1 MGGKVEHRQ
10 SPRSQMVHMSALI
23 LLAQMAR
30 EQFWGDRKETPSIT
44 KMWSYFCCVQIK
56 RERQNFVCQVVP
68 TQEVNL
74 LPVNP
79 RTAFGKKSL
88 KSPAVSCVCSVKY
101 LWASLPCSAL
111 ESSPLPKCGHTELSL
126 QKENMGL
133 GLFLV
138 INSQAISL
146 QGTGIHLK
154 VRGAILSDMREVSL
168 QSGSIYRLFIKN
180 WQMTAQGFNKWLYFS
195 NKVKQLWQGNISN
208 KY

>member
-1 MGGKVEHRQ
+1 MGGKAGHRQ

-30 EQFWGDRKETPSIT
+30 EQFWGDRKEASSIT

-56 RERQNFVCQVVP
+56 RERQNFVCQIVP

-74 LPVNP
+74 LLVNH

-88 KSPAVSCVCSVKY
+88 KSPAVSCVCPVKY
-101 LWASLPCSAL
+101 LWALPSSAP

-154 VRGAILSDMREVSL
+154 VRGAIL
-168 QSGSIYRLFIKN
+168 
-180 WQMTAQGFNKWLYFS
+180 
-195 NKVKQLWQGNISN
+195 
-208 KY
+208 